1 MVVDGVIQPLLAVGQ
16 SVTALIDHDRSGGRQ
31 IVEQAGGL
39 APGQSHQASQPLRR
53 ASLQQF
59 FCGFIPQQAIQS
71 FRHGLPQLIGH
82 EGAKAR
88 GGELQAV
95 HRVQ

>member
-1 MVVDGVIQPLLAVGQ
+1 MVDGVIQPLLAVGD
-16 SVTALIDHDRSGGRQ
+16 SVTALIDDHRSGGRQ
-31 IVEQAGGL
+31 IVEQACRL
-39 APGQSHQASQPLRR
+39 SPGQSHQASQPLRR

-59 FCGFIPQQAIQS
+59 FGGFVPQQAFQP
-71 FRHGLPQLIGH
+71 FRHRLPQLIGH
-82 EGAKAR
+82 QGAKPC